1 MGLVY
6 DFVRVGIIWF
16 VTFIYQRIMI
26 GFLEPGT
33 AFYEIAAS
41 ATNVGGAKFASTNF
55 QVAVV
60 WIPLIIYLFGMA
72 FIIVRIYRRQVV
84 TAATGRA
91 RP

>member
-33 AFYEIAAS
+33 TFYEIAAGAS
-41 ATNVGGAKFASTNF
+41 NVNGAEFASTNF

-60 WIPLIIYLFGMA
+60 WIPVIVYAFGLLYILI
-72 FIIVRIYRRQVV
+72 RIYRRQVV
-84 TAATGRA
+84 TASTGRA